1 MEAEYL
7 NHGPDGL
14 PQPGATQA
22 SRHLLQREGRSG
34 GFPPELLYLSEEPVI
49 RDFAAVTE
57 DNQPLWENQFFR
69 FVLRASV
76 TSGAYLDLSEEAV
89 NRLAQEV
96 RSLLVNL
103 QPLPGAP
110 VRLWGE
116 QIRSCATAAVKRR
129 PQLVGCLGVGQL
141 LRVDGAAAAD
151 EFQPH
156 PRSPGARLEHRHE
169 VTQRHAERSQ
179 HKVRDGAPRDRA
191 VIVCGVAQRVQH
203 TDGEVDGIDVLT
215 VAHGIFCELDIDVQL
230 PELAPVLTVRI
241 NCATG

>member
-1 MEAEYL
+1 VAGRL
-7 NHGPDGL
+7 APLAPLLG
-14 PQPGATQA
+14 
-22 SRHLLQREGRSG
+22 LLQR
-34 GFPPELLYLSEEPVI
+34 
-49 RDFAAVTE
+49 
-57 DNQPLWENQFFR
+57 
-69 FVLRASV
+69 
-76 TSGAYLDLSEEAV
+76 
-89 NRLAQEV
+89 
-96 RSLLVNL
+96 L
-103 QPLPGAP
+103 QPLPAAP

-241 NCATG
+241 PIAQQVEDRVDRPGLHHRSQRTVGERASKVVR